1 MSSGLVSSSD
11 DKSAALAKQVKE
23 ITSKIKQ
30 ETNVSKNIQ
39 RLKDALNSNKENDI
53 NEKLYKTVQNYIENV
68 EKSYTSIVDTSFDRK
83 IIPEDR
89 TLVIDTNEVDGFIR
103 QSIKFCV
110 HKIDE
115 ESLYTPD
122 ELDTKA

>member
-53 NEKLYKTVQNYIENV
+53 NVKLYNSSK
-68 EKSYTSIVDTSFDRK
+68 
-83 IIPEDR
+83 
-89 TLVIDTNEVDGFIR
+89 
-103 QSIKFCV
+103 
-110 HKIDE
+110 
-115 ESLYTPD
+115 LYP
-122 ELDTKA
+122 KC